1 MPLFEENLQL
11 GDFVDII
18 SYIYIYIYIYKFQPC
33 FLGKP
38 LKAQEKLKELE
49 IVFKCNIYLYFLV

>member
-18 SYIYIYIYIYKFQPC
+18 SYIYIYKFQPC

>member
-1 MPLFEENLQL
+1 MPLSEENLQL

-18 SYIYIYIYIYKFQPC
+18 SYIYIYIYKFQPC